1 MKRKVSRFLIV
12 AMLLTI
18 ILPFQS
24 VSAASATPDQVVKI
38 AKEYIGVPYKW
49 GGTTP
54 SGFDCSGYMRYVY
67 GKLGISLP
75 RIAADQYNA
84 GTKISKSELKPGDL
98 VFFHKTYNKKGIT
111 HAGIYIGNNQFI
123 HASSSKG
130 IKIDSLSSSYYGS
143 KYYGATRVLKDAPV
157 QKQYAP
163 GEYNDVDANRKSF
176 EAIKTLGTKGIIQGY
191 DDGTFRPESNVTR
204 GQAAAIVNRVLNY
217 EPKNLNSFKDVPSS
231 YRFAKD
237 IAAMKE
243 LGIIEGFEDGS
254 YRANANMTRAEMAVI
269 LKEAFNLAS
278 NSEVKTA
285 GSPYSDISPAYWAY
299 DAIVTMGSIDTTTL
313 FDASDYKAT
322 DQASREFFTA
332 AIYNSM
338 NAAK

>member
-1 MKRKVSRFLIV
+1 M
-12 AMLLTI
+12 
-18 ILPFQS
+18 
-24 VSAASATPDQVVKI
+24 
-38 AKEYIGVPYKW
+38 
-49 GGTTP
+49 
-54 SGFDCSGYMRYVY
+54 
-67 GKLGISLP
+67 
-75 RIAADQYNA
+75 
-84 GTKISKSELKPGDL
+84 
-98 VFFHKTYNKKGIT
+98 
-111 HAGIYIGNNQFI
+111 
-123 HASSSKG
+123 
-130 IKIDSLSSSYYGS
+130 
-143 KYYGATRVLKDAPV
+143 
-157 QKQYAP
+157 AP
-163 GEYNDVDANRKSF
+163 GEYNDVDSNRKSF

-204 GQAAAIVNRVLNY
+204 GQAAAIVNRVLKY

-243 LGIIEGFEDGS
+243 LGIIEGFEDGT

-269 LKEAFNLAS
+269 LQEAFDLAS

-299 DAIVTMGSIDTTTL
+299 DAIVTMGSIDTTTI
-313 FDASDYKAT
+313 FDESHYKAT

>member
-1 MKRKVSRFLIV
+1 
-12 AMLLTI
+12 MLLTI

-24 VSAASATPDQVVKI
+24 VSAAAATPDQVVKI

-67 GKLGISLP
+67 SKVGISLP

-84 GTKISKSELKPGDL
+84 GEKVAKSELKPGDL

-111 HAGIYIGNNQFI
+111 HAGIYIGNNKFL

-130 IKIDSLSSSYYGS
+130 VKVDSLSSSYYGS
-143 KYYGATRVLKDAPV
+143 KYYGATRVLEDAPV
-157 QKQYAP
+157 QMAP
-163 GEYNDVDANRKSF
+163 GEYNDVDSNRKSY
-176 EAIKTLGTKGIIQGY
+176 EAIKTLGIKGIIEGY

-204 GQAAAIVNRVLNY
+204 GQAAAIVNRVLKY
-217 EPKNLNSFKDVPSS
+217 EPKNTNSFKDVPSS

-243 LGIIEGFEDGS
+243 LGIIGGFEDGT

-269 LKEAFNLAS
+269 LQKAFELAS
-278 NSEVKTA
+278 DSEFKTA
-285 GSPYSDISPAYWAY
+285 GSPYSDISPSYWAY
-299 DAIVTMGSIDTTTL
+299 NAIVAMSNIDTTSL
-313 FDASDYKAT
+313 FDGNQYNAT
-322 DQASREFFTA
+322 DHASREFFTA

-338 NAAK
+338 NISK